1 MKRLFNDGW
10 EFCKQPL
17 ETSLEQVQKK
27 MQDFYAVGIP
37 HDWMISQVENLY
49 EDGMGWY
56 HKKFN
61 WTKEE
66 KGLVVLRFDG
76 IYMDSRIYVNGVQ
89 AGEWKYGYT
98 TFEVDVTN
106 LLKDGENEIFVSITF
121 QTPNSRWYTGAGIY
135 RNVWLKRLPLEH
147 FVSDGIYFSAK
158 KKMKI
163 YGR

>member
-56 HKKFN
+56 HKKSTGQKRKKN
-61 WTKEE
+61 WLYF
-66 KGLVVLRFDG
+66 GLMEFTWT
-76 IYMDSRIYVNGVQ
+76 
-89 AGEWKYGYT
+89 A
-98 TFEVDVTN
+98 
-106 LLKDGENEIFVSITF
+106 VS
-121 QTPNSRWYTGAGIY
+121 
-135 RNVWLKRLPLEH
+135 
-147 FVSDGIYFSAK
+147 
-158 KKMKI
+158 M
-163 YGR
+163 